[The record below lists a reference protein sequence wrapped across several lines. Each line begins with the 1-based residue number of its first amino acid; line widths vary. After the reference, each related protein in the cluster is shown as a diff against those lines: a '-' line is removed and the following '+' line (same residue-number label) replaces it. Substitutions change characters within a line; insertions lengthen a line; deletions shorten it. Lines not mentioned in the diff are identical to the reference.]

1 MYATLYTF
9 LRLSPA
15 DRAKVTHL
23 DLSIVDEQD
32 LYREPAIHL
41 SFDGLGVGS
50 RGDSEEY
57 SGEGRD
63 RGTDQRGFNK

>member
-1 MYATLYTF
+1 MYATLYQF

-23 DLSIVDEQD
+23 DLSIASEED
-32 LYREPAIHL
+32 LYREPAIYL
-41 SFDGLGVGS
+41 DG

-57 SGEGRD
+57 AGEGHD
-63 RGTDQRGFNK
+63 RRTDQRGFNK